1 MKEGGDNK
9 RNPALKGI
17 ELLADASAAMLYS
30 TEELGAIMADGE
42 VHEFEELR
50 NNALDDRGNKFCIG
64 YGEQLDDISQ
74 MAAEEDTEYK

>member
-1 MKEGGDNK
+1 MKGSRDNK
-9 RNPALKGI
+9 RKLGRKGI
-17 ELLADASAAMLYS
+17 ELLADASAVMLYS

-50 NNALDDRGNKFCIG
+50 NDALDDRGNKSCIG
-64 YGEQLDDISQ
+64 YGEQLDETSQ

>member
-1 MKEGGDNK
+1 MKESEDIKNGRKD
-9 RNPALKGI
+9 KGL